1 MGTIADKLE
10 LLRRTK
16 ERQRAYLEQK
26 YPLLDFDNIP
36 FRAYLDLFQG
46 RSYVTGFV
54 GGWKAYGRSNDED
67 ADTRDILPDY
77 SGNGRDIKLY
87 NFAFEGM
94 SGYGGC
100 PQDMSKFHP
109 NVTSVT
115 TVVITGKTKIALSP
129 TSVEGSSILSVYCSK
144 TSYNNIKTKLRVTSP
159 VALNTAQLRV
169 YDSAGQAAY
178 SQDLI
183 VNGDTEVNSI
193 PEEYMTK
200 EYGDAIHLYFTA
212 SANIP
217 QEESISIEEFPVYP
231 GALVSDGVDD
241 YGQCIKD
248 FALPDD
254 YTVVAIRRIIEH
266 SNAATASKGS
276 TTGAFIFENG
286 QGGVESWS
294 YGSKTYFGLA
304 EMPELFSYQT
314 KTSYNSNAI
323 SSGTEIDND
332 SDKFLIF
339 THFNNG
345 SVSKKAALYDLRV
358 YDHSLTAEELQ
369 TVKDEMMTDYE
380 NATGGGIADVTYV
393 ADWDAKGR
401 SNDEEETMRSQWTDK
416 VNGRVINLNNY
427 SFSEMS
433 GWGGFRFDWSGWASD
448 INSNGG
454 EVIREKDKVTVKNF
468 GENPTWTIINRSASA
483 LGGTLP
489 AFSVRVSGLK
499 EGAAL
504 QFNATG
510 KGTLLLV
517 HSDGIYSI
525 PEDSS
530 NPTYYAFTATGY
542 SANEAANLV
551 IEQLPVYPGALMSDG
566 VDDYIKADEALGEV
580 GSVLIHWKDVGL
592 KSGYYLYNTGWDD
605 DDAGRLYFYREGQ
618 GSVSIMAGI
627 PSQVMNRNPIQ
638 IFHRSPLVSTGLLNN
653 SAGKNNCPIFRLIFI
668 KEQLDEYQQEF
679 LKWKVEKE
687 YRDWCK
693 ANGYEYATNEM
704 LNN

>member
-46 RSYVTGFV
+46 RSYVPGFV
-54 GGWKAYGRSNDED
+54 LGVKAYGRSNNED
-67 ADTRDILPDY
+67 ASTRDILPDY

-94 SGYGGC
+94 SGYGGY

-169 YDSAGQAAY
+169 YNSAGQTAY

>member
-46 RSYVTGFV
+46 RSYVPGFV
-54 GGWKAYGRSNDED
+54 LGVKTYGRSNNED
-67 ADTRDILPDY
+67 ASTRDILPDY

-94 SGYGGC
+94 SGYGGY

-115 TVVITGKTKIALSP
+115 TVVRTGKTKIALSP
-129 TSVEGSSILSVYCSK
+129 MSVEGSSSLSVYCSK
-144 TSYNNIKTKLRVTSP
+144 AYYNNIKTKLRVTSP

-169 YDSAGQAAY
+169 YDSAYQTVY

-193 PEEYMTK
+193 PEEYMTE
-200 EYGDAIHLYFTA
+200 EYGEAIHLYFIA

-217 QEESISIEEFPVYP
+217 QEESISIEELPLYP

-241 YGQCIKD
+241 YGQCIKG

-254 YTVVAIRRIIEH
+254 YTVVAIRKIPEFR
-266 SNAATASKGS
+266 NAGLMSKGR
-276 TTGAFIFENG
+276 TMGAFLFEAG
-286 QGGVESWS
+286 QGGVNAWS
-294 YGSKTYFGLA
+294 YGKSTYIA
-304 EMPELFSYQT
+304 NVPALFSYQM
-314 KTSYNSNAI
+314 KNSYNGIYIESGTATDTEDTELYIFKQNAPGG
-323 SSGTEIDND
+323 SSGYI
-332 SDKFLIF
+332 
-339 THFNNG
+339 
-345 SVSKKAALYDLRV
+345 LYDLRI

-369 TVKDEMMTDYE
+369 TVKDEMMSDYE

-416 VNGRVINLNNY
+416 VNGMVINLNNY

-454 EVIREKDKVTVKNF
+454 EVIREKNKVTVKNF
-468 GENPTWTIINRSASA
+468 GENPTWTIINRSTSA

-530 NPTYYAFTATGY
+530 NPTYYAFTAIGY
-542 SANEAANLV
+542 SVNEAANLV
-551 IEQLPVYPGALMSDG
+551 IEQLPVYPGALVSDG
-566 VDDYIKADEALGEV
+566 VDDYISEDGTLGEAV
-580 GSVLIHWKDVGL
+580 GTVLIHWKDIGL
-592 KSGYYLYNTGWDD
+592 PNGHYLYTTSIEDT
-605 DDAGRLYFYREGQ
+605 GRLYCYRYVNGPEIAAGLPDTQMTGEPIMCFTREPAVPQ
-618 GSVSIMAGI
+618 GPLSNS
-627 PSQVMNRNPIQ
+627 NR
-638 IFHRSPLVSTGLLNN
+638 V
-653 SAGKNNCPIFRLIFI
+653 NNCPIFRLIFI
-668 KEQLDEYQQEF
+668 KEQLDEYQLEF
-679 LKWKVEKE
+679 LMWKVSKE

-693 ANGYEYATNEM
+693 ENGYEYAITEM